1 MNIDYFVQ
9 KCLLLE
15 DNRRQDLLFW
25 DDKFDELS
33 VINCIIHSIKKYYK
47 FNISKWDSPNQY
59 YPEYLLLNT
68 DKGILGYICFS
79 YYGGKQFNSD
89 DLKVPLNEIIRTVSY
104 AESRLNRPIFFVKIL
119 NYKNNVRIIF
129 ETSDQIKDRLFN
141 ESSSISNDYYNPNIS
156 LVGDFKNLMRIWDN
170 LKKVGVK
177 IY

>member
-1 MNIDYFVQ
+1 MNVDYFVH

-15 DNRRQDLLFW
+15 DNRRQDLLDF

-33 VINCIIHSIKKYYK
+33 VTNGIIHSIKKYYK

-59 YPEYLLLNT
+59 YPEYLLLST

-79 YYGGKQFNSD
+79 YYSGQQFNSN
-89 DLKVPLNEIIRTVSY
+89 DLAVPLNEIIRTVSY

-141 ESSSISNDYYNPNIS
+141 ESGSTLNNYYIPNIS
-156 LVGDFKNLMRIWDN
+156 LMGDFKNLIRIWDN
-170 LKKVGVK
+170 LKKLGVK